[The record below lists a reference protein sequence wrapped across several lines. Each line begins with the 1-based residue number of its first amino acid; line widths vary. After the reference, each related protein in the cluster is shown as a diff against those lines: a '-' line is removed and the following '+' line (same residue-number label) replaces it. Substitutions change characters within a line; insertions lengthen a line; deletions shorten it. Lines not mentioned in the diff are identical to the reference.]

1 MVLAV
6 TFWCSGEQAYSIL
19 TLVLV
24 LAPSAVV
31 QVFSARWNKIDEVFS
46 WPVAAA
52 HALLLGTLHR

>member
-1 MVLAV
+1 M